1 MPGTRS
7 ACLRDD
13 TREEV
18 PVGLGRTAYRVVQ
31 EGLTNARKHAPG
43 AAVDV
48 TISRAPSS
56 ALLVRIVSR
65 PAVGVAARSEVRQPG
80 TGSGLVGLA
89 ERVELT
95 GGELKFGNDETGDFV
110 LVAALPWPS

>member
-1 MPGTRS
+1 MNVR
-7 ACLRDD
+7 LRDE
-13 TREEV
+13 TGEEV
-18 PVGLGRTAYRVVQ
+18 PVGLGRAAYRVVQ

-48 TISRAPSS
+48 TISGAPPS

-65 PAVGVAARSEVRQPG
+65 PAVGVAARTEVRQPG

-89 ERVELT
+89 ET
-95 GGELKFGNDETGDFV
+95 DE
-110 LVAALPWPS
+110 ACWLPSTAITPTSC